1 MLAYFSKLQLS
12 FNNGKKRGPVDRNFL
27 ALTAIL
33 QTTLEKIAM
42 QLSDSTSMN
51 QMCKFEKNN
60 YLVIIMIMIIT
71 YTEKDIA
78 PNFK

>member
-12 FNNGKKRGPVDRNFL
+12 FNNEKKREWSIETFGTNCYCSNYLR
-27 ALTAIL
+27 
-33 QTTLEKIAM
+33 KIAM

>member
-1 MLAYFSKLQLS
+1 
-12 FNNGKKRGPVDRNFL
+12 
-27 ALTAIL
+27 
-33 QTTLEKIAM
+33 M